1 MTKGTSAIA
10 NWLSQNG
17 LLPVG
22 SRSRGRTARGFCITT
37 AARARGKVVYLL
49 KITDIDFINAAGLT
63 VRPGTGLYV
72 GTYINRRLAENA
84 GTQIMAN
91 KTTLVPAV
99 WTSKN
104 VSPVLMQLTLW
115 GVAPTNVRNNK
126 GRGFSCTKSKNGRWI
141 LSITDK
147 ELVDAVNP
155 GKDSKYVGYY
165 DSEKDAIAAGT
176 ALIKNKAAI
185 MASAKS
191 TATE

>member
-1 MTKGTSAIA
+1 MTKATSAIA

-22 SRSRGRTARGFCITT
+22 GRPRGRTARGFCITN
-37 AARARGKVVYLL
+37 AARAHGKVVYLL
-49 KITDIDFINAAGLT
+49 KITDIDFINAVGLT

-99 WTSKN
+99 ATSKN

-115 GVAPTNVRNNK
+115 GVAPTNVRNNA
-126 GRGFSCTKSKNGRWI
+126 GRGFSCTKNKGGRWV

-155 GKDSKYVGYY
+155 GKDSKYVGSYG
-165 DSEKDAIAAGT
+165 SEKEAVAAGT

-185 MASAKS
+185 IAQAQV
-191 TATE
+191 TE